1 MRTQPK
7 RHEYAVEIDG
17 DDPSAFDPA
26 WKAEHLVL
34 AALARCSLASLAHH
48 AKKDGLS
55 VEAEARARGVV
66 SLRDDGS
73 WGFVVIECE
82 VDARLDP
89 EAADPS
95 DLLARAERGCFIGAS
110 LRPPPR
116 YRWTITD
123 PGAPS

>member
-1 MRTQPK
+1 VGTQAK
-7 RHEYAVEIDG
+7 RFEYAVEIDG
-17 DDPSAFDPA
+17 DDSAALDPA

-34 AALARCSLASLAHH
+34 AALGRCSLASLAHH

-55 VEAEARARGVV
+55 VEADARARGIV

-82 VDARLDP
+82 IDARIDP
-89 EAADPS
+89 EPADLN

-110 LRPPPR
+110 LRPAPR
-116 YRWTITD
+116 YSWTVNGLD
-123 PGAPS
+123 R